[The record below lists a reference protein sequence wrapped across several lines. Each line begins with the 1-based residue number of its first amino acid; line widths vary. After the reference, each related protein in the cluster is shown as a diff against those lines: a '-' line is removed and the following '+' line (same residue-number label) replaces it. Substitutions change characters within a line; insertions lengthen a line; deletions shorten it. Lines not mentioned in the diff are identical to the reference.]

1 MQGRGTKRSQLE
13 TNSFSTF
20 NLSREALDVICYIQ
34 EEFQK
39 PVWLLGLHGLY
50 CRGVPYHRTA
60 EDITIYSPITKPE
73 RSELDDYLRNKYSKI
88 VGRRS
93 DRGTTY
99 SFPHSCLL
107 IVNRVDVYIETYCS
121 SSPESLEQNRV
132 EIAKGVYV
140 QVPQVEDLVIMK
152 LMTGRTKDLRDIR
165 HALRTTRSRIDMNNL
180 ESRAREVGADSKLKR
195 IQRIA

>member
-1 MQGRGTKRSQLE
+1 MQHRGLRRGRVE
-13 TNSFSTF
+13 TNSSSTF
-20 NLSREALDVICYIQ
+20 NLSREALEVISYIQ
-34 EEFQK
+34 EEFAK

-60 EDITIYSPITKPE
+60 EDISIYSPITKPE
-73 RSELDDYLRNKYSKI
+73 RSDLDDYLRDKYNKI

-107 IVNRVDVYIETYCS
+107 IVNRVDEYIETYCS
-121 SSPESLEQNRV
+121 SSAESLVQNRV

-140 QVPQVEDLVIMK
+140 QVPPVEDSCDNE
-152 LMTGRTKDLRDIR
+152 THDG
-165 HALRTTRSRIDMNNL
+165 
-180 ESRAREVGADSKLKR
+180 
-195 IQRIA
+195 